1 MIWEPFVLALVLG
14 LVVSGG
20 LYYAYLWPSVEP
32 LDDGDVAS
40 PLQPALA
47 LGHSERTGAAV
58 AAVQESRTDEL
69 EGAVKPDAQDAKDAR
84 DAKAA
89 KDARDVTDAKAA
101 SDDQDDATDETD
113 ENDATDETDAKNES
127 VAAKGTGA

>member
-47 LGHSERTGAAV
+47 VAHSEPTGAAV
-58 AAVQESRTDEL
+58 AAVQESRTDDDEA
-69 EGAVKPDAQDAKDAR
+69 AVKPDDETPDETPEQ
-84 DAKAA
+84 
-89 KDARDVTDAKAA
+89 T
-101 SDDQDDATDETD
+101 TDEKKDT
-113 ENDATDETDAKNES
+113 EA
-127 VAAKGTGA
+127 